1 MESENAER
9 VSDEAETEAETV
21 AENMPEGK
29 GRGRFMDTAPADIP
43 EAIVRKLA
51 RIAGLEYVERH
62 KREGG
67 GRKVLGHGKAVCMAT
82 RVLMLARSGSQV
94 PCQPAP
100 LDRKPAF

>member
-9 VSDEAETEAETV
+9 VSDVAEDVAETE

-51 RIAGLEYVERH
+51 RI
-62 KREGG
+62 EGWNMWSGTRGEVG
-67 GRKVLGHGKAVCMAT
+67 GCALG
-82 RVLMLARSGSQV
+82 
-94 PCQPAP
+94 
-100 LDRKPAF
+100 